1 MTQFNGDEAQTIQN
15 QLRRA
20 NLREMNCRRRDQ
32 LILVGFL
39 GSIIIIQS
47 FTLQELKAVSASCGS
62 RSLPAM
68 EGD

>member
-1 MTQFNGDEAQTIQN
+1 MTQFNSDEAQTIQN

-39 GSIIIIQS
+39 GAIIIIQS
-47 FTLQELKAVSASCGS
+47 FTLQELKTVSIRCGS
-62 RSLPAM
+62 RSLTG
-68 EGD
+68 EEVQ